1 MTLPPHRWLGSL
13 ALGALIGCAAPE
25 SQLLNNNEPRASQ
38 TALNRGRVDFD
49 CSSLGAAL
57 ISRKIATPAASKPMD
72 TGESQALYTVRVM
85 GCDRQAIYEVVCP
98 MDGPCVA
105 GPAVGPG
112 RTGAGPSL

>member
-1 MTLPPHRWLGSL
+1 MTLSRHRWLGPL

-25 SQLLNNNEPRASQ
+25 TQLLSNNEPRASQ
-38 TALNRGRVDFD
+38 TALTRGKVDLG
-49 CSSLGAAL
+49 CASLGAAL
-57 ISRKIATPAASKPMD
+57 ISRQVVMPAASRPMD
-72 TGESQALYTVRVM
+72 TGESRALYEIRVM
-85 GCDRQAIYEVVCP
+85 GCDRQITYEVVCP